1 MGYRLHY
8 AEIQSGSQVDSR
20 GLERGLLLR
29 SVSMMREAMAD
40 PASHAKTVEARL
52 FSSRIWTVLLE
63 DLSSS
68 DNHLP
73 IETRA
78 GLISIGIWVLRELEA
93 LRETESTGFDDLVE
107 ITGMIAEGLQ

>member
-29 SVSMMREAMAD
+29 SVAMMRDSMDD
-40 PASHAKTVEARL
+40 PQSHAKAIEARH
-52 FSSRIWTVLLE
+52 FSNRIWTALLQ
-63 DLSSS
+63 DLSSR
-68 DNHLP
+68 DNQLP
-73 IETRA
+73 NETRA

-93 LRETESTGFDDLVE
+93 LRDADSVAFDDLVE

>member
-29 SVSMMREAMAD
+29 SVTMMRDSMEN
-40 PASHAKTVEARL
+40 PKSHAKAIEARL
-52 FSSRIWTVLLE
+52 FSNRIWTALLQ
-63 DLSSS
+63 DLSSPG
-68 DNHLP
+68 NQLP
-73 IETRA
+73 NETRA

-93 LRETESTGFDDLVE
+93 LRDADSTAFGDLVE
-107 ITGMIAEGLQ
+107 ITDMIAEGLQ

>member
-29 SVSMMREAMAD
+29 STSMMRDAMAD
-40 PASHAKTVEARL
+40 PSSYAKAIEARH
-52 FSSRIWTVLLE
+52 FSSRVWTALLQ
-63 DLSSS
+63 DLSAQ

-73 IETRA
+73 LETRA

-93 LRETESTGFDDLVE
+93 LRETGTAKFDDLVE
-107 ITGMIAEGLQ
+107 ITEMIAEGLR

>member
-1 MGYRLHY
+1 MGYRLQY
-8 AEIQSGSQVDSR
+8 AEIQSGSRVDSR

-29 SVSMMREAMAD
+29 SISMMRDAMAD

-52 FSSRIWTVLLE
+52 FCSRIWTVLLQ
-63 DLSSS
+63 DLATS

-73 IETRA
+73 NEIRA
-78 GLISIGIWVLRELEA
+78 GLISIGIWVLRELEV
-93 LRETESTGFDDLVE
+93 LRETESIAFEDLVE